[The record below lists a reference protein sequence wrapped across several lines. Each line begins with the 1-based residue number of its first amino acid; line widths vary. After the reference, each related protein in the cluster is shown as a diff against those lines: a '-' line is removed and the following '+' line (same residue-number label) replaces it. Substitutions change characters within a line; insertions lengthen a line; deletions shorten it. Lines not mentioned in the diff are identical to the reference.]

1 MLEQRQ
7 QLERA
12 EIHDVLSN
20 DRRWQVLELLAD
32 ESPRTL
38 RTLADQIAAVEAG
51 ESPAPRQVRQSVYV
65 TLHQN
70 HLPKL
75 DSLDIVRYDDV
86 SKTVALGDRADDI
99 DVYLE
104 VVERGHLS
112 WSEYYVG
119 VVLVG
124 LLATLA
130 SLLAVPAFVYLTPVT
145 FAAGALLVL
154 LVSLAAQI
162 YQQGSPWTDRLRR
175 DAGGD

>member
-1 MLEQRQ
+1 MLQERQ
-7 QLERA
+7 QLDRA

-20 DRRWQVLELLAD
+20 DRRWRVLKLLAD
-32 ESPRTL
+32 QDPQDL
-38 RTLADQIAAVEAG
+38 RSLADQIAATESG

-75 DSLDIVRYDDV
+75 DSLDIVQYDDV
-86 SKTVALGDRADDI
+86 SKTVTLGDRAEDI
-99 DVYLE
+99 DVFLE

-112 WSEYYVG
+112 WSEYYLG

-130 SLLAVPAFVYLTPVT
+130 SVLAVPVFASLAPAAFAT
-145 FAAGALLVL
+145 GALAVL
-154 LVSLAAQI
+154 LLSLVAQI
-162 YQQGSPWTDRLRR
+162 SQQGSPWTDRIRR
-175 DAGGD
+175 YVGSG